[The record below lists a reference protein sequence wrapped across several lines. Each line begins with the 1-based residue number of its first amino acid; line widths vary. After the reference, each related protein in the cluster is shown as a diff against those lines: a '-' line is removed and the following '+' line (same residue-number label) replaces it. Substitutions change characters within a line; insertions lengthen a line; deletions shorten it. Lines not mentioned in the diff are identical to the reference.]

1 MRAAASCIL
10 TPRRRRLPSGPG
22 SSMMGS
28 SGTRAPITLA
38 RVTGREIPRS
48 RRASPAAASA
58 AGGCDDAVGASA
70 AAPINS
76 AATACRLSPRLL
88 FRTPRPSPAGAA
100 TGAPM
105 VVAAGSLTSA
115 AALTRGASSWVSH
128 NFPVM
133 DMRTAK
139 RGAVMIM
146 DSTAVVRITSARSVI
161 SWTKASLLTYSGLR
175 SFTLLFTKSSAWVAS
190 AACTVAFGHH
200 VTMVKH
206 FSLKVHS
213 RRGMAE
219 IQVAMLRP
227 TNPIRT
233 VRNPNPMIFPSNLL
247 WSTDAPNKVKS
258 MMLPTLDQRYPM
270 MEETAAVL
278 SSPVSARFRCWTV
291 APNVSTASVPPPPC
305 PILLKPNSSAI
316 ATKNISKNLFQA
328 FPAAVQE

>member
-28 SGTRAPITLA
+28 SGTRAPITFA
-38 RVTGREIPRS
+38 RVPGREIPRS
-48 RRASPAAASA
+48 RRGSDGASCA
-58 AGGCDDAVGASA
+58 AGGVGCGVSSST
-70 AAPINS
+70 PMNW
-76 AATACRLSPRLL
+76 AATACRLSPRL
-88 FRTPRPSPAGAA
+88 RRRGRPSSSAPAGAA
-100 TGAPM
+100 TAPIVEASGSAPGAPP
-105 VVAAGSLTSA
+105 V
-115 AALTRGASSWVSH
+115 TRGPSWVSQS
-128 NFPVM
+128 FPVM

-139 RGAVMIM
+139 RGAVMMM
-146 DSTAVVRITSARSVI
+146 DSTAVVRITSARSVM
-161 SWTKASLLTYSGLR
+161 SWTKESLLIYSGSR